1 MSKDSSGGITAAAD
15 AARARLTLS
24 VATLF
29 PPGVV
34 VAELAGS
41 AAPGELTARERDC
54 IAHCAPARIRQFAA
68 GRACAHRALQQLG
81 IDEFSLL
88 VGTDRQPVW
97 PTGIVG
103 SLTHT
108 DDYAAA
114 AVGRD
119 DALLGLGLDCEGADR
134 VKSHLWK
141 RIATPPEL
149 EWLNALE
156 PGPAGRAASLLFA
169 AKEAF
174 YKCQFPLTTEWLGFE
189 DVSIELDAVG
199 VDWSGGEAG
208 GQEVG
213 RGVDRGVGQ
222 AGSEAGASG
231 VATGELRVLPRR
243 PLSIQAHCPTPW
255 RGRFLFE
262 GGRVVVGVSLL
273 PAS

>member
-1 MSKDSSGGITAAAD
+1 MSKDSRGGSSGNPVAG
-15 AARARLTLS
+15 RATLS
-24 VATLF
+24 GTLTGLF

-41 AAPGELTARERDC
+41 AAPEELTARERDC

-68 GRACAHRALQQLG
+68 GRACAHRALQELG

-88 VGTDRQPVW
+88 AGTDRQPVW

-108 DDYAAA
+108 DEYAAA
-114 AVGRD
+114 VVGRD
-119 DALLGLGLDCEGADR
+119 HALLGLGLDCEGADR
-134 VKSHLWK
+134 VKSHLWR

-174 YKCQFPLTTEWLGFE
+174 YKCQFPLTTEWLGFA
-189 DVSIELDAVG
+189 DVCIELDAARLA
-199 VDWSGGEAG
+199 WTAAATA
-208 GQEVG
+208 G
-213 RGVDRGVGQ
+213 RGQGPGEGLG
-222 AGSEAGASG
+222 AAAGA
-231 VATGELRVLPRR
+231 GEGAGDLRVVPRR
-243 PLSIQAHCPTPW
+243 PLSLESHCPPPW
-255 RGRFLFE
+255 HGRFLFD
-262 GGRVVVGVSLL
+262 GGRVVVGMTM
-273 PAS
+273 PRAS